1 MDCIYKYWLS
11 LNETQVISLY
21 NLVKFLLFLL
31 FGRNVEIDVNIYNID
46 MFHFLIVTT
55 K

>member
-21 NLVKFLLFLL
+21 N
-31 FGRNVEIDVNIYNID
+31 FGEVP
-46 MFHFLIVTT
+46 IVPTVLE
-55 K
+55 KCRDRCKYLQYRHVSFSYSEY

>member
-21 NLVKFLLFLL
+21 NFGEVPIVPTVLEKCRERCKYLQYKTCFIFL
-31 FGRNVEIDVNIYNID
+31 
-46 MFHFLIVTT
+46 
-55 K
+55 